1 MLRDGPPP
9 QSSTQARPCPG
20 PVSAEPAMLPRGP
33 WGAGPPEPHALAGV
47 NRGQPPR
54 GATLPHMFS
63 ASSSDE
69 ATARAAG
76 VGRPGRAPQL
86 GPRPR
91 SGPRQA
97 WRPRRWDLGGRMAP
111 WHVETLGPICSKL
124 DPTSCSQGTER
135 WPPRAYPLEPTAPHK
150 GGTPA
155 SLGVHPLPAHPSPSL
170 WVNSFT
176 PQPPA
181 PLLTDGDPEAQRG
194 VTCPAQALW

>member
-1 MLRDGPPP
+1 M
-9 QSSTQARPCPG
+9 
-20 PVSAEPAMLPRGP
+20 
-33 WGAGPPEPHALAGV
+33 
-47 NRGQPPR
+47 
-54 GATLPHMFS
+54 PHMFS

-91 SGPRQA
+91 SGPGQA

-124 DPTSCSQGTER
+124 DPASCSQGTEQ

-155 SLGVHPLPAHPSPSL
+155 SLGVHPLLAHPSPSL

-176 PQPPA
+176 PQPLA

-194 VTCPAQALW
+194 QHLAQGPPAQEVQGRGSGPRQGLQPTPGLSVALLGGPQRDEVPAEHTASPGAGAGLGQACG